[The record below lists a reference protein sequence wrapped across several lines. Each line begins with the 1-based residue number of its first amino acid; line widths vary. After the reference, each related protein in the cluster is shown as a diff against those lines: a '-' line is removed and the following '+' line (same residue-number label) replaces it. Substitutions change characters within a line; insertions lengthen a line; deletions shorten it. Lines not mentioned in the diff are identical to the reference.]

1 MPIALKFLQGV
12 PTTLLGMKK
21 VRPMLSR
28 VITVLMIAAAGPAFA
43 QRSINTNPRPLF
55 GNFGPTSDAISRT
68 NPGTQ
73 ARERPAEPNQIRNLP
88 AFVPPSQSQPSAPP
102 VLDSPAR

>member
-1 MPIALKFLQGV
+1 MPTRIMA
-12 PTTLLGMKK
+12 
-21 VRPMLSR
+21 MLM
-28 VITVLMIAAAGPAFA
+28 VATFAAAGPAFA

-73 ARERPAEPNQIRNLP
+73 ARERPAEPSQIRNLP
-88 AFVPPSQSQPSAPP
+88 AFVPPSQLPPPTAPP
-102 VLDSPAR
+102 ILDNPAR

>member
-1 MPIALKFLQGV
+1 LQEA
-12 PTTLLGMKK
+12 PTTFLGAKK
-21 VRPMLSR
+21 VHPMPTR
-28 VITVLMIAAAGPAFA
+28 IIAVLMVAALAAAGPAFA

-88 AFVPPSQSQPSAPP
+88 AFVPPSQSQPTGPP
-102 VLDSPAR
+102 VLNSPGR

>member
-1 MPIALKFLQGV
+1 MLTRRIMALL
-12 PTTLLGMKK
+12 TAATL
-21 VRPMLSR
+21 
-28 VITVLMIAAAGPAFA
+28 AAAGPAFA
-43 QRSINTNPRPLF
+43 QRSITNPRPLF

-88 AFVPPSQSQPSAPP
+88 AFVPPSQSPPPTAPP
-102 VLDSPAR
+102 ILDNPAR